1 MENDD
6 FVAPI
11 YILMIACHTIC
22 NNQHGRRI
30 WARPWIQRRREVGA
44 YHALMRELEQE
55 DQKRF
60 LNFVR
65 MNKEDFEELLKQNLS
80 PEHKL
85 LLDSLGIQH

>member
-30 WARPWIQRRREVGA
+30 WVRPWIQRRREVGA

-55 DQKRF
+55 DQRGFKH
-60 LNFVR
+60 FVR
-65 MNKEDFEELLKQNLS
+65 IQPIFLFPLMLVLIFSFLLAAIFRL
-80 PEHKL
+80 
-85 LLDSLGIQH
+85 